1 MKIYPEKF
9 EIYKVVP
16 LAKNHAYTTDS
27 DDDYVKNKIIMHM
40 KKVNKIYQENS
51 AKRGDFVGF

>member
-51 AKRGDFVGF
+51 AKKGDL